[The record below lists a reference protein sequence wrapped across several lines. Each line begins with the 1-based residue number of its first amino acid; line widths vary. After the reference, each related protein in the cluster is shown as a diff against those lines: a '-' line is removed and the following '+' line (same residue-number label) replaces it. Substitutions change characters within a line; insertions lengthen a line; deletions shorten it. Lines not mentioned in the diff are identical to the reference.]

1 MKKAS
6 FAIFLISI
14 LILPIVGSYIIFSIQ
29 QKNIQRE
36 IKRKIKNGVA
46 PEWIVTLRF
55 SKADA
60 QKLDWKH
67 AKEFRYQNEMYDIVS
82 EKTTKDSVFYQVI
95 WDSKESCLFKDLDR
109 LVSDFLGKSPQSKQD
124 TKKWFEYSKSL
135 FFQTLDSD
143 NSNRNYTALTIH
155 NPKTHPLFAQ
165 TDIHSIWRPPMILS

>member
-1 MKKAS
+1 MKKAI

-29 QKNIQRE
+29 QKDLQRE
-36 IKRKIKNGVA
+36 FKRKIKNGA
-46 PEWIVTLRF
+46 SPEWIITLHF

-82 EKTTKDSVFYQVI
+82 EKTTKDSVFYKVI

-135 FFQTLDSD
+135 FFQTIHSNDS
-143 NSNRNYTALTIH
+143 NWNYSVFKNH
-155 NPKTHPLFAQ
+155 NPKTLPFYSQ
-165 TDIHSIWRPPMILS
+165 TDLNSIWRPPMI